1 MCKTA
6 WTPSLMSNDIRRRG
20 KPSSKRDYN
29 ISNAERAWYKTREEC
44 VLGCLGKGGSHGCKS
59 KERERHRRRG

>member
-6 WTPSLMSNDIRRRG
+6 WTTSLLSNDIRRRG

-44 VLGCLGKGGSHGCKS
+44 VLGCLDMMPCLWEPRKG
-59 KERERHRRRG
+59 R